1 MIGNRQ
7 LYTIIWKVCKMKVD
21 EERYE
26 SIGKKID
33 KGLNGT
39 AKPNENY
46 ETVVKEIDAYFKKHN
61 L

>member
-1 MIGNRQ
+1 
-7 LYTIIWKVCKMKVD
+7 MKVD

-26 SIGKKID
+26 LIGKKID

-39 AKPNENY
+39 TKTKEKY

>member
-1 MIGNRQ
+1 
-7 LYTIIWKVCKMKVD
+7 MKVD

>member
-1 MIGNRQ
+1 
-7 LYTIIWKVCKMKVD
+7 MKVD

-26 SIGKKID
+26 AIGKKID

-39 AKPNENY
+39 VKNMGRY

-61 L
+61 I